1 MPQHRKQVTYS
12 QRPNHAARS
21 AHARGE
27 RQFRT
32 YDTSYIRPKKSKAPA
47 IVAAVLAVLVVGGL
61 AWGALTLFNSCSA
74 QSVELLAEGQEAT
87 ITVAEGAG
95 AKVVGEQLAEA
106 RLVSNAGDF
115 TKRVN
120 EMGVDSQLKP
130 GTYTFAGG
138 MPLDAIINQLT
149 AGPVANALTI
159 PEGSTLE
166 AVAQSVAT
174 FTENRITADAFTA
187 AASDASAYAADY
199 DFLADAGTNSLEGFL
214 FPKTYE
220 IGDDATAESVVRM
233 MLDQFKTE
241 TSGLDWSYPQSQGLT
256 IYDAVKLASIVER
269 ESSGDEQIRAQVEE
283 STSDYDREKLQER
296 LAKLVGG
303 VAVVHVGAATEVE
316 MKEKKDRVED
326 ALNATRAAVEE
337 GIVPGGGTAL
347 IRVSKVLD
355 SIKPADDDE
364 LAGVNIIRNAIEAPL
379 RQIAHNAGFEGSIVV
394 EKVRQGKDGFGF
406 NAATGEYEDLIKAGV
421 IDPKKVARIALQ
433 NAASVASL
441 LLTTECAIAE
451 KPEPKK
457 DMPAM
462 PDMGGMGGMGG
473 MY

>member
-138 MPLDAIINQLT
+138 MSLDAIINQLT

-159 PEGSTLE
+159 SEGSTLE

-187 AASDASAYAADY
+187 AASDASSYAADY

-220 IGDDATAESVVRM
+220 IGDDATE
-233 MLDQFKTE
+233 
-241 TSGLDWSYPQSQGLT
+241 
-256 IYDAVKLASIVER
+256 LASIVER
-269 ESSGDEQIRAQVEE
+269 ESSGDEQIRAQV
-283 STSDYDREKLQER
+283 
-296 LAKLVGG
+296 
-303 VAVVHVGAATEVE
+303 
-316 MKEKKDRVED
+316 
-326 ALNATRAAVEE
+326 
-337 GIVPGGGTAL
+337 
-347 IRVSKVLD
+347 
-355 SIKPADDDE
+355 
-364 LAGVNIIRNAIEAPL
+364 
-379 RQIAHNAGFEGSIVV
+379 
-394 EKVRQGKDGFGF
+394 
-406 NAATGEYEDLIKAGV
+406 
-421 IDPKKVARIALQ
+421 
-433 NAASVASL
+433 ASVFYNRLNNFGDPNYGFLQSDA
-441 LLTTECAIAE
+441 TTAYELGHDPT
-451 KPEPKK
+451 PEDIKNPTPFNTYTNTGLPPTPICSPGL
-457 DMPAM
+457 DCLQAVCNPAQTNYFFFYFA
-462 PDMGGMGGMGG
+462 PDESGTMQ
-473 MY
+473 YYFSETYEEHQQTFS

>member
-87 ITVAEGAG
+87 ITVAEGVG

-138 MPLDAIINQLT
+138 MSLDAIINQLT

-159 PEGSTLE
+159 SEGSTLE

-187 AASDASAYAADY
+187 AASDASSYAADY

-269 ESSGDEQIRAQVEE
+269 ESSGDEQIRAQV
-283 STSDYDREKLQER
+283 
-296 LAKLVGG
+296 
-303 VAVVHVGAATEVE
+303 
-316 MKEKKDRVED
+316 
-326 ALNATRAAVEE
+326 
-337 GIVPGGGTAL
+337 
-347 IRVSKVLD
+347 
-355 SIKPADDDE
+355 
-364 LAGVNIIRNAIEAPL
+364 
-379 RQIAHNAGFEGSIVV
+379 
-394 EKVRQGKDGFGF
+394 
-406 NAATGEYEDLIKAGV
+406 
-421 IDPKKVARIALQ
+421 
-433 NAASVASL
+433 ASVFYNRLNNFGDPNYGFLQSDA
-441 LLTTECAIAE
+441 TTAYELGHDPT
-451 KPEPKK
+451 PEDIKNPTPFNTYTNTGLPPTPICSPGL
-457 DMPAM
+457 DCLQAVCNPAQTNYFFFYFA
-462 PDMGGMGGMGG
+462 PDESGTMQ
-473 MY
+473 YYFSETYEEHQQTFS

>member
-47 IVAAVLAVLVVGGL
+47 IVAAVLAVLVVEGL

-138 MPLDAIINQLT
+138 MSLDAIINQLT

-241 TSGLDWSYPQSQGLT
+241 TSGLNWSYPQSQGLT

-269 ESSGDEQIRAQVEE
+269 ESSGDEQIRAQV
-283 STSDYDREKLQER
+283 
-296 LAKLVGG
+296 
-303 VAVVHVGAATEVE
+303 
-316 MKEKKDRVED
+316 
-326 ALNATRAAVEE
+326 
-337 GIVPGGGTAL
+337 
-347 IRVSKVLD
+347 
-355 SIKPADDDE
+355 
-364 LAGVNIIRNAIEAPL
+364 
-379 RQIAHNAGFEGSIVV
+379 
-394 EKVRQGKDGFGF
+394 
-406 NAATGEYEDLIKAGV
+406 
-421 IDPKKVARIALQ
+421 
-433 NAASVASL
+433 ASVFYNRLNNFGDPNYGFLQSDA
-441 LLTTECAIAE
+441 TTAYELGHDPT
-451 KPEPKK
+451 PEDIKNPTPFNTYTNTGLPPTPICSPGL
-457 DMPAM
+457 DCLQAVCNPAQTNYFFFYFA
-462 PDMGGMGGMGG
+462 PDESGTMQ
-473 MY
+473 YYFSETYEEHQQTFS

>member
-138 MPLDAIINQLT
+138 MSLDAIINQLT

-187 AASDASAYAADY
+187 AASDASSYAADY

-269 ESSGDEQIRAQVEE
+269 ESSGDEQIRAQV
-283 STSDYDREKLQER
+283 
-296 LAKLVGG
+296 
-303 VAVVHVGAATEVE
+303 
-316 MKEKKDRVED
+316 
-326 ALNATRAAVEE
+326 
-337 GIVPGGGTAL
+337 
-347 IRVSKVLD
+347 
-355 SIKPADDDE
+355 
-364 LAGVNIIRNAIEAPL
+364 
-379 RQIAHNAGFEGSIVV
+379 
-394 EKVRQGKDGFGF
+394 
-406 NAATGEYEDLIKAGV
+406 
-421 IDPKKVARIALQ
+421 
-433 NAASVASL
+433 ASVFYNRLNNFGDPNYGFLQSDA
-441 LLTTECAIAE
+441 TTAYELGHDPT
-451 KPEPKK
+451 PEDIKNPTPFNTYTNTGLPPTPICSPGL
-457 DMPAM
+457 DCLQAVCNPAQTNYFFFYFA
-462 PDMGGMGGMGG
+462 PDESGTMQ
-473 MY
+473 YYFSEAYEEHQQTFS

>member
-61 AWGALTLFNSCSA
+61 AWGALTLLNSCSA
-74 QSVELLAEGQEAT
+74 QSVELLAEGQEGT

-138 MPLDAIINQLT
+138 MSLDAIINQLT

-269 ESSGDEQIRAQVEE
+269 ESSGDEQIRAQV
-283 STSDYDREKLQER
+283 
-296 LAKLVGG
+296 
-303 VAVVHVGAATEVE
+303 
-316 MKEKKDRVED
+316 
-326 ALNATRAAVEE
+326 
-337 GIVPGGGTAL
+337 
-347 IRVSKVLD
+347 
-355 SIKPADDDE
+355 
-364 LAGVNIIRNAIEAPL
+364 
-379 RQIAHNAGFEGSIVV
+379 
-394 EKVRQGKDGFGF
+394 
-406 NAATGEYEDLIKAGV
+406 
-421 IDPKKVARIALQ
+421 
-433 NAASVASL
+433 ASVFYNRLNNFGDPNYGFLQSDA
-441 LLTTECAIAE
+441 TTAYELGHDPT
-451 KPEPKK
+451 PEDIKNPTPFNTYTNTGLPPTPICSPGL
-457 DMPAM
+457 DCLQAVCNPAQTNYFFFYFA
-462 PDMGGMGGMGG
+462 PDESGTMQ
-473 MY
+473 YYFSETYEEHQQTFS

>member
-74 QSVELLAEGQEAT
+74 QSVELLAEGQEAS

-138 MPLDAIINQLT
+138 MSLDAIINQLT

-187 AASDASAYAADY
+187 AASDASSYAADY

-220 IGDDATAESVVRM
+220 IGDDAAAESVVRM

-269 ESSGDEQIRAQVEE
+269 ESSGDEQIRAQV
-283 STSDYDREKLQER
+283 
-296 LAKLVGG
+296 
-303 VAVVHVGAATEVE
+303 
-316 MKEKKDRVED
+316 
-326 ALNATRAAVEE
+326 
-337 GIVPGGGTAL
+337 
-347 IRVSKVLD
+347 
-355 SIKPADDDE
+355 
-364 LAGVNIIRNAIEAPL
+364 
-379 RQIAHNAGFEGSIVV
+379 
-394 EKVRQGKDGFGF
+394 
-406 NAATGEYEDLIKAGV
+406 
-421 IDPKKVARIALQ
+421 
-433 NAASVASL
+433 ASVFYNRLNNFGDPNYGFLQSDA
-441 LLTTECAIAE
+441 TTAYELGHDPT
-451 KPEPKK
+451 PEDIKNPTPFNTYTNTGLPPTPICSPGL
-457 DMPAM
+457 DCLQAVCNPAQTNYFFFYFA
-462 PDMGGMGGMGG
+462 PDESGTMQ
-473 MY
+473 YYFSETYEEHQQTFS

>member
-138 MPLDAIINQLT
+138 MSLDAIINQLT

-220 IGDDATAESVVRM
+220 IGDDAAAESVVRM

-241 TSGLDWSYPQSQGLT
+241 TSGLNWSYPQSQGLT

-269 ESSGDEQIRAQVEE
+269 ESSGDEQIHAQV
-283 STSDYDREKLQER
+283 
-296 LAKLVGG
+296 
-303 VAVVHVGAATEVE
+303 
-316 MKEKKDRVED
+316 
-326 ALNATRAAVEE
+326 
-337 GIVPGGGTAL
+337 
-347 IRVSKVLD
+347 
-355 SIKPADDDE
+355 
-364 LAGVNIIRNAIEAPL
+364 
-379 RQIAHNAGFEGSIVV
+379 
-394 EKVRQGKDGFGF
+394 
-406 NAATGEYEDLIKAGV
+406 
-421 IDPKKVARIALQ
+421 
-433 NAASVASL
+433 ASVFYNRLNNFGDPNYGFLQSDA
-441 LLTTECAIAE
+441 TTAYELGHDPT
-451 KPEPKK
+451 PEDIKNPTPFNTYTNTGLPPTPICSPGL
-457 DMPAM
+457 DCLQAVCNPAQTNYFFFYFA
-462 PDMGGMGGMGG
+462 PDESGTMQ
-473 MY
+473 YYFSETYEEHQQTFS

>member
-138 MPLDAIINQLT
+138 MSLDAIINQLT

-214 FPKTYE
+214 FLKTYE
-220 IGDDATAESVVRM
+220 IGDDAAAESVVRM

-241 TSGLDWSYPQSQGLT
+241 TSGLNWSYPQSQGLT

-269 ESSGDEQIRAQVEE
+269 ESSGDEQIRAQV
-283 STSDYDREKLQER
+283 
-296 LAKLVGG
+296 
-303 VAVVHVGAATEVE
+303 
-316 MKEKKDRVED
+316 
-326 ALNATRAAVEE
+326 
-337 GIVPGGGTAL
+337 
-347 IRVSKVLD
+347 
-355 SIKPADDDE
+355 
-364 LAGVNIIRNAIEAPL
+364 
-379 RQIAHNAGFEGSIVV
+379 
-394 EKVRQGKDGFGF
+394 
-406 NAATGEYEDLIKAGV
+406 
-421 IDPKKVARIALQ
+421 
-433 NAASVASL
+433 ASVFYNRLNNFGDPNYGFLQSDA
-441 LLTTECAIAE
+441 TTAYELGHDPT
-451 KPEPKK
+451 PEDIKNPTPFNTYTNTGLPPTPICSPGL
-457 DMPAM
+457 DCLQAVCNPAQTNYFFFYFA
-462 PDMGGMGGMGG
+462 PDESGTMQ
-473 MY
+473 YYFSETYEEHQQTFS

>member
-95 AKVVGEQLAEA
+95 AKVVEEQLAEA

-138 MPLDAIINQLT
+138 MSLDAIINQLT

-220 IGDDATAESVVRM
+220 IGDDAAAESVVRM

-241 TSGLDWSYPQSQGLT
+241 TSGLNWSYPQSQGLT

-269 ESSGDEQIRAQVEE
+269 ESSGDEQIRAQV
-283 STSDYDREKLQER
+283 
-296 LAKLVGG
+296 
-303 VAVVHVGAATEVE
+303 
-316 MKEKKDRVED
+316 
-326 ALNATRAAVEE
+326 
-337 GIVPGGGTAL
+337 
-347 IRVSKVLD
+347 
-355 SIKPADDDE
+355 
-364 LAGVNIIRNAIEAPL
+364 
-379 RQIAHNAGFEGSIVV
+379 
-394 EKVRQGKDGFGF
+394 
-406 NAATGEYEDLIKAGV
+406 
-421 IDPKKVARIALQ
+421 
-433 NAASVASL
+433 ASVFYNRLNNFGDPNYGFLQSDA
-441 LLTTECAIAE
+441 TTAYELGHDPT
-451 KPEPKK
+451 PEDIKNPTPFNTYTNTGLPPTPICSPGL
-457 DMPAM
+457 DCLQAVCNPAQTNYFFFYFA
-462 PDMGGMGGMGG
+462 PDESGTMQ
-473 MY
+473 YYFSETYEEHQQTFS

>member
-138 MPLDAIINQLT
+138 MSLDAIINQLT

-220 IGDDATAESVVRM
+220 IGDDAAAESVVRM

-241 TSGLDWSYPQSQGLT
+241 TSGLNWSYPQSQGLT
-256 IYDAVKLASIVER
+256 IYDAVKLASIVEC
-269 ESSGDEQIRAQVEE
+269 ESSGDEQIRAQV
-283 STSDYDREKLQER
+283 
-296 LAKLVGG
+296 
-303 VAVVHVGAATEVE
+303 
-316 MKEKKDRVED
+316 
-326 ALNATRAAVEE
+326 
-337 GIVPGGGTAL
+337 
-347 IRVSKVLD
+347 
-355 SIKPADDDE
+355 
-364 LAGVNIIRNAIEAPL
+364 
-379 RQIAHNAGFEGSIVV
+379 
-394 EKVRQGKDGFGF
+394 
-406 NAATGEYEDLIKAGV
+406 
-421 IDPKKVARIALQ
+421 
-433 NAASVASL
+433 ASVFYNRLNNFGDPNYGFLQSDA
-441 LLTTECAIAE
+441 TTAYELGHDPT
-451 KPEPKK
+451 PEDIKNPTPFNTYTNTGLPPTPICSPGL
-457 DMPAM
+457 DCLQAVCNPAQTNYFFFYFA
-462 PDMGGMGGMGG
+462 PDESGTMQ
-473 MY
+473 YYFSETYEEHQQTFS

>member
-74 QSVELLAEGQEAT
+74 QSVELLAEGQEPT

-138 MPLDAIINQLT
+138 MSLDAIINQLT

-187 AASDASAYAADY
+187 AASDASSYAADY

-269 ESSGDEQIRAQVEE
+269 ESSGDEQIRAQV
-283 STSDYDREKLQER
+283 
-296 LAKLVGG
+296 
-303 VAVVHVGAATEVE
+303 
-316 MKEKKDRVED
+316 
-326 ALNATRAAVEE
+326 
-337 GIVPGGGTAL
+337 
-347 IRVSKVLD
+347 
-355 SIKPADDDE
+355 
-364 LAGVNIIRNAIEAPL
+364 
-379 RQIAHNAGFEGSIVV
+379 
-394 EKVRQGKDGFGF
+394 
-406 NAATGEYEDLIKAGV
+406 
-421 IDPKKVARIALQ
+421 
-433 NAASVASL
+433 ASVFYNRLNNFGDPNYGFLQSDA
-441 LLTTECAIAE
+441 TTAYELGHDPT
-451 KPEPKK
+451 PEDIKNPTPFNTYTNTGLPPTPICSPGL
-457 DMPAM
+457 DCLQAVCNPAQTNYFFFYFA
-462 PDMGGMGGMGG
+462 PDESGTMQ
-473 MY
+473 YYFSETYEEHQQTFS

>member
-138 MPLDAIINQLT
+138 MSLDAIINQLT

-220 IGDDATAESVVRM
+220 IGDDAAAESVVRM

-241 TSGLDWSYPQSQGLT
+241 TSGLNWSYPQSQGLT
-256 IYDAVKLASIVER
+256 IYDAVKPASIVER
-269 ESSGDEQIRAQVEE
+269 ESSGDEQIRAQV
-283 STSDYDREKLQER
+283 
-296 LAKLVGG
+296 
-303 VAVVHVGAATEVE
+303 
-316 MKEKKDRVED
+316 
-326 ALNATRAAVEE
+326 
-337 GIVPGGGTAL
+337 
-347 IRVSKVLD
+347 
-355 SIKPADDDE
+355 
-364 LAGVNIIRNAIEAPL
+364 
-379 RQIAHNAGFEGSIVV
+379 
-394 EKVRQGKDGFGF
+394 
-406 NAATGEYEDLIKAGV
+406 
-421 IDPKKVARIALQ
+421 
-433 NAASVASL
+433 ASVFYNRLNNFGDPNYGFLQSDA
-441 LLTTECAIAE
+441 TTAYELGHDPT
-451 KPEPKK
+451 PEDIKNPTPFNTYTNTGLPPTPICSPGL
-457 DMPAM
+457 DCLQAVCNPAQTNYFFFYFA
-462 PDMGGMGGMGG
+462 PDESGTMQ
-473 MY
+473 YYFSETYEEHQQTFS